1 MKSSNAMNLTLKLF
15 LFLMI
20 GGIVFSTSSCKSKKK
35 LAQEAAAKEYA
46 EKVAKAKA
54 ELQAILDDDGTMPL
68 AEMERR
74 LNDIKAQNLND
85 PEVNAL
91 IKKVEEKI
99 AKEKAR
105 IKQLELEKKEKEK
118 NKGETGYGYINDYF
132 KQIATAKDVTTANAK
147 IAEALK
153 LYANKDVPVLIIISQ
168 ADGITDYDK
177 PTTIENYLNFV
188 KDQKKY
194 TNDIYNVKMDTYGQ
208 ITELELIKK

>member
-54 ELQAILDDDGTMPL
+54 ELQAILDDNGTMPL

-74 LNDIKAQNLND
+74 LNDIKSQNLND

-105 IKQLELEKKEKEK
+105 IKQLELEQKELEK
-118 NKGETGYGYINDYF
+118 NKDTGYGYINDYF
-132 KQIATAKDVTTANAK
+132 KQIAAAKDVTIANAK

-153 LYANKDVPVLIIISQ
+153 LYASKDVPVLIIISQ

-177 PTTIENYLNFV
+177 PTTIEKYLNFV